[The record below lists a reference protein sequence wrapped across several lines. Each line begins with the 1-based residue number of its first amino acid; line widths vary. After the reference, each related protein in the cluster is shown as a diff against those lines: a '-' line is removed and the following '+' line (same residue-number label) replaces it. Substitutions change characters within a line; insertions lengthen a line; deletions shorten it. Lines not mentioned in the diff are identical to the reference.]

1 MERTLFRSVSLE
13 TTEAFLSSSYTP
25 MTIGGI
31 PERTGARIERRA
43 AGGLHVDRLAFDFTM
58 SYDAGPLDKLCLI
71 TVDRGVHTSGG
82 DACGPDET
90 FLVAL
95 PGRPYAG
102 EVRAARYTITMFD
115 AGLLDQA
122 TEGGEAVRLTGQ
134 TPLGPA
140 ANRLLCRTVAHVRD
154 TMLQP
159 GFADQPLLTG
169 AAARLLAATTLS
181 CLPHTDADAV
191 PDRIG
196 SRDGTSDTLRRAVAF
211 IEENAHRDIGLSEI
225 AASIPVTARA
235 VQYAFSRH
243 AATTPLGHLRRVRL
257 ARAHEELTV
266 ADSRRTTVTA
276 IALRWG
282 FAHQGRFAAA
292 YREAYGVTPGT
303 TLHR

>member
-1 MERTLFRSVSLE
+1 MLFRSESLDE
-13 TTEAFLSSSYTP
+13 TEAFLSSSYTP
-25 MTIGGI
+25 MTISGR

-58 SYDAGPLDKLCLI
+58 SYDAGPLEKLCLI

-82 DACGPDET
+82 DVCGPGET

-122 TEGGEAVRLTGQ
+122 TEGGERVRLSGQ
-134 TPLGPA
+134 TALGA
-140 ANRLLCRTVAHVRD
+140 AENRMLCRTVAHVRD
-154 TMLQP
+154 TLLQP

-181 CLPHTDADAV
+181 CLPHTRVDTAAD
-191 PDRIG
+191 RTG

-211 IEENAHRDIGLSEI
+211 IEENAHRDIGLAEI
-225 AASIPVTARA
+225 AAAVPVTPRA
-235 VQYAFSRH
+235 VQYAFSRY

-257 ARAHEELTV
+257 ARAHEELR
-266 ADSRRTTVTA
+266 AAAPALTTVTA
-276 IALRWG
+276 VAVRWG

-303 TLHR
+303 TLRG